1 MPGLFDDLR
10 KLPAV
15 VREHLYSEELERW
28 YADAHDRW
36 GLPDDQRPEVEGA
49 ALDVYL
55 RKRTL
60 DQFVERLR
68 ELVGDEAKSKAIAI
82 EILGNDFLKIEDYL
96 GVNIPAYIKA
106 LGGDPSKF
114 VKEIP
119 VADVVA
125 GVMKGIGVAPS
136 DPVIVKRM
144 EHAVTVFLTGVRDAL
159 ETKDVLTRAT
169 KVGGVGLDAATADR
183 IVQALTAQLK
193 ELRDA
198 GVIVRTETV
207 KPPETSTFHLVKPGK
222 SSVMQPEDE
231 AEIEQIRRKV
241 APGDVDGEKIR
252 AAVDRVI
259 QKTGAKFKNEDVTRR
274 FRTAVESRI
283 RDIRDHQETLDL
295 FTRPSAAGGFGIPK
309 EQAEKVLRVIEE
321 EVRVVHGT
329 ARRMATDRY
338 GSPRITD
345 VRGES
350 TTAAPP
356 SPQAA
361 SLSPAPTTP
370 VLPSPPPVATLVH
383 PVPPTPQVASRQAGG
398 QA

>member
-1 MPGLFDDLR
+1 MPPLFDELQ
-10 KLPAV
+10 KLPSV
-15 VREHLYSEELERW
+15 VRDHLYGEDLEAW
-28 YADAHDRW
+28 YSAAQDRW
-36 GLPDDQRPEVEGA
+36 ALPDEQRSEVEGA

-241 APGDVDGEKIR
+241 APGDVAGEKIR

-295 FTRPSAAGGFGIPK
+295 LTRPSAAGGFGIPK
-309 EQAEKVLRVIEE
+309 EQAEKVLRVVEE
-321 EVRVVHGT
+321 EFRAVHAKAVPPLRVRGGEGELRVVRNPSQPPLTSDATVRSPIETSDLRGGDF
-329 ARRMATDRY
+329 AR
-338 GSPRITD
+338 P
-345 VRGES
+345 
-350 TTAAPP
+350 
-356 SPQAA
+356 
-361 SLSPAPTTP
+361 
-370 VLPSPPPVATLVH
+370 
-383 PVPPTPQVASRQAGG
+383 G
-398 QA
+398 QPGRAVVW